1 MAIKNISTRMK
12 ICGRGAKCS
21 GGHSAVEQSGYICR
35 EKMYS
40 EYNGQTYYPK
50 YAEDLV
56 HSEVLLPDNA
66 PSEYKNPSKLWNSVE
81 MAEKGKSAQLAR
93 TWRIELPNEWTYE
106 YATQFVR
113 DFCERH
119 FVSKGMCVQFAI
131 HDSENDKGQ
140 RNLHCHIMMTLRSLD
155 EQGKWMPKQKKIY
168 LTDETGER
176 IPVIDKKTGQ
186 QKVDK
191 QNRKQWKCAT
201 EKTNDWDDKKYSKL
215 WRKEL
220 TDAINAANAEL
231 GMTENF
237 WEHRSFKEQGLD
249 IKPQIHLGE
258 KVSAMERAGIYTI
271 RGNINRE
278 IIESNAIIMNAKAM
292 LEQAKKEFDE
302 IKAIP
307 VEAVKVVKAIR
318 NEILDMIREVAKR
331 NNDRLSLPVLKGEY
345 ISKITDRGK
354 LQKRDFM
361 EKFVHDMGW
370 TTFEEMKESR
380 KSLKDEYDTFIK
392 TRTTKVERINYLSGL
407 LAAHKDYLPYQEI
420 NAEYW
425 KLKKAEE
432 SNKGKGGFLGFAK
445 KSVAQEYKLQHQS
458 ELNTYKLHRD
468 ILRGMIKEDDKKITP
483 KAWQRELDTLRTE
496 YDKSKTPYAQ
506 LVWKLAAIEV
516 LSHNRRD
523 LERMLENESHQ
534 RNRDIIRSRNNQSL

>member
-1 MAIKNISTRMK
+1 MAVKNISTRMK
-12 ICGRGAKCS
+12 ICGRTAKCT
-21 GGHSAVEQSGYICR
+21 GGHSAVEQSGYISR
-35 EKMYS
+35 EIMYS
-40 EYNGQTYYPK
+40 EYDGKTYYPK

-56 HSEVLLPDNA
+56 HNEVLLPENA
-66 PSEYKNPSKLWNSVE
+66 PEEYKDPKKLWNSVE
-81 MAEKGKSAQLAR
+81 MFEKKDDAQLAR
-93 TWRIELPNEWTYE
+93 TWRIELPNNWTYK
-106 YATQFVR
+106 YAIMFLR
-113 DFCERH
+113 ELCKRL

-168 LTDETGER
+168 LTDENGER
-176 IPVIDKKTGQ
+176 IPIIDKKTGQ

-191 QNRKQWKCAT
+191 QNRKQWKCTT
-201 EKTNDWDDKKYSKL
+201 EKTNDWDDQKYSKL
-215 WRKEL
+215 WRAEL
-220 TDAINAANAEL
+220 TKAINAANAEL
-231 GMTENF
+231 GMTDNF

-249 IKPQIHLGE
+249 IEPQIHLGE
-258 KVSAMERAGIYTI
+258 KASAMERAGIHTI
-271 RGNINRE
+271 RGDINRGV
-278 IIESNAIIMNAKAM
+278 IERNAIIMNAKAM
-292 LEQAKKEFDE
+292 LEQAKKELEE

-307 VEAVKVVKAIR
+307 VEAVKIVKAIR

-331 NNDRLSLPVLKGEY
+331 NNDRLSLPVNKGKY
-345 ISKITDRGK
+345 ISKIADRAE
-354 LQKRDFM
+354 LQKKEFM

-370 TTFEEMKESR
+370 TTFEEMRAAKQ
-380 KSLKDEYDTFIK
+380 SLVGEYDTLVES
-392 TRTTKVERINYLSGL
+392 RTTKAERINYLSGL
-407 LAAHKDYLPYQEI
+407 LDAHKDYSPYQEI

-445 KSVAQEYKLQHQS
+445 KSVAQEYKMQHQS
-458 ELNTYKLHRD
+458 ELNTYKFHRD

-483 KAWQRELDTLRTE
+483 KAWQKELDTLTKE
-496 YDKSKTPYAQ
+496 YDETKKPYAQ
-506 LVWKLAAIEV
+506 LVWRLASIEV

-534 RNRDIIRSRNNQSL
+534 RNRDITRSRNNQSL

>member
-40 EYNGQTYYPK
+40 EYDGQTYYPK

-66 PSEYKNPSKLWNSVE
+66 PPEYKDPAMLWNSVE

-106 YATQFVR
+106 YATMFVR
-113 DFCERH
+113 NFCEKH

-168 LTDETGER
+168 LMDENGER

-191 QNRKQWKCAT
+191 QNRKQWKCTT
-201 EKTNDWDDKKYSKL
+201 EKTNDWDDQKYSKL
-215 WRKEL
+215 WRAEL
-220 TDAINAANAEL
+220 TKAINAANAEL

-249 IKPQIHLGE
+249 IEPQIHLGE
-258 KVSAMERAGIYTI
+258 KASAMERAGIHTI
-271 RGNINRE
+271 RGDINRG
-278 IIESNAIIMNAKAM
+278 IIERNTIIMNAKAM
-292 LEQAKKEFDE
+292 LEQAKKELEE

-307 VEAVKVVKAIR
+307 VKAVETVKAIK

-331 NNDRLSLPVLKGEY
+331 NNNRLSLPVRKGEY
-345 ISKITDRGK
+345 ISKITNRGE
-354 LQKRDFM
+354 LQKKEFM
-361 EKFVHDMGW
+361 ETFVHNMGW
-370 TTFEEMKESR
+370 TTFEEMKEARQSM
-380 KSLKDEYDTFIK
+380 KAEYDTLSETMTAK
-392 TRTTKVERINYLSGL
+392 AERINYLSGL
-407 LAAHKDYLPYQEI
+407 LDAHKDYSPYQEI

-458 ELNTYKLHRD
+458 ELNTYKFHRD

-483 KAWQRELDTLRTE
+483 KAWQKELDTLTKE
-496 YDKSKTPYAQ
+496 YDEAKKPYSQ
-506 LVWKLAAIEV
+506 LVWKLASIEV
-516 LSHNRRD
+516 LNHNRRD

-534 RNRDIIRSRNNQSL
+534 RSREPINRNQSL

>member
-1 MAIKNISTRMK
+1 MAIKYISTRMK

-40 EYNGQTYYPK
+40 EYDGQTYYPK

-56 HSEVLLPDNA
+56 HNEVLLPENA
-66 PSEYKNPSKLWNSVE
+66 PEEYKDPAKLWNSVE
-81 MAEKGKSAQLAR
+81 MAEKGKGAQLAR

-106 YATQFVR
+106 YATMFVR
-113 DFCERH
+113 DFCEKH

-168 LTDETGER
+168 LRDDNGER

-249 IKPQIHLGE
+249 IEPQIHLGE
-258 KVSAMERAGIYTI
+258 KASAMERVGIHTI
-271 RGNINRE
+271 RGDINRG
-278 IIESNAIIMNAKAM
+278 IIERNSIIMNAKVM
-292 LEQAKKEFDE
+292 LEQAKKELEE

-307 VEAVKVVKAIR
+307 VKVVVAVK
-318 NEILDMIREVAKR
+318 NEILDMIREVARR
-331 NNDRLSLPVLKGEY
+331 NNDRLYLPILKGEY
-345 ISKITDRGK
+345 ISKITDRAE
-354 LQKRDFM
+354 LQKKDFM
-361 EKFVHDMGW
+361 ERFVHDMGW
-370 TTFEEMKESR
+370 TTFEEMKTA
-380 KSLKDEYDTFIK
+380 KQSLKEEYDILMK
-392 TRTTKVERINYLSGL
+392 SRTAKAERINYLSGL
-407 LAAHKDYLPYQEI
+407 LEAHKDYSPYQEI

-432 SNKGKGGFLGFAK
+432 NNKGKGGFLGFAK
-445 KSVAQEYKLQHQS
+445 KSVAQEYKMQHQS
-458 ELNTYKLHRD
+458 ELNTYKFQRD
-468 ILRGMIKEDDKKITP
+468 ILRGMIQEDDKKITP
-483 KAWQRELDTLRTE
+483 KAWQRELDTLVKE
-496 YDKSKTPYAQ
+496 YDKTKTPYAQ

-523 LERMLENESHQ
+523 HERMLENERHQ
-534 RNRDIIRSRNNQSL
+534 QNRDISKSRNNQSL